1 MKTNLY
7 FLSAI
12 ISFCTPLLQAQN
24 TLQINAMNNEVSANL
39 DLRAVA
45 SVFGESQNL
54 DDFERRL
61 NDPKLQLSNLDLNND
76 NLVDYLRVVES
87 IERQKHLILIQA
99 IIDRDRYQDVATID
113 VEKEYYGNI
122 NIQIIGNAN
131 LYGSNYIYRPVY
143 YRLPS
148 VLNLFWG
155 ANYCPYYSVWK
166 WNYYPRSY
174 YTWNPY
180 PTYRYRH
187 NITVNLDNANY
198 YNSINHRRS
207 RQYESRYDNQ
217 RAAYNYSNNNRY
229 DLHRRGFIEDRETRN
244 TNGYYRDNENR
255 NRGETQRFNYNREAP
270 QNRPLEIKDVEIQRN
285 RNQYVTVP
293 SFRKN
298 GRGSRENHRRD

>member
-99 IIDRDRYQDVATID
+99 VIDRDRYQDIATID

-155 ANYCPYYSVWK
+155 ANYRPYYSNWG

-174 YTWNPY
+174 YTWIPY

-217 RAAYNYSNNNRY
+217 RAAYNYSNSNRY
-229 DLHRRGFIEDRETRN
+229 DVNRRDFIEDRETRN

-255 NRGETQRFNYNREAP
+255 NRGENQRFNYNREAP

-293 SFRKN
+293 SFREN